1 MDFTKKGAVK
11 AQKELVSKL
20 PRNRRK
26 LNISVFKIILVLV
39 LAIVIVG
46 VGAGFG
52 ALKGILDDTPNI
64 NADALIPKGYKTTL
78 VYQNGKEITTLA
90 NSNSNRE
97 YVYYDSIPEDLVNAF
112 VAIEDRRFW
121 EHNGIDVQGIARAF
135 IKGLKSGDFDEGA
148 STLTQQLIKNNVFNV
163 GLNESTFLDK
173 LERKVQEQYL
183 AVDMEKKIDKKSIV
197 EYYLNTIYLGEGCY
211 GVETAAKTYFG
222 KGLSQLSVSE
232 CAVLAAIPQNPTKY
246 DPLLSPDDNKTR
258 RTQVL
263 KYMLD
268 LEYITQAQY
277 DEAINDNVYKRI
289 ASVSKKEEKQQ
300 KTEVNSY
307 YTDEVI
313 KQLQNDL
320 VAKGYS
326 EDEAESLIWS
336 GGLKVIV
343 CQDPEIQEI
352 ADSVVNDTSYW
363 PEPVYQLNYALTLA
377 DKETKV
383 QTNYSVENL
392 ESWFAEQQGYDYS
405 ARYYSE
411 DEARAAA
418 DEFKDAMVA
427 ETGDEVFMETFKLVI
442 QPQVS
447 FTLMDQNTGQVK
459 ALVGGRGEKT
469 ENRSFN
475 RATEATRQPGSC
487 FKIVATYLP
496 ALDACN
502 MSLATVYDDAP
513 YYYEN
518 GNQVFNWYGGY
529 WGPKTIR
536 YAIMESMNIIA
547 VKCITDVT
555 PQLAYDY
562 LLKLG
567 FTTLVERKTDSDGLI
582 LSDINQSLA
591 LGGLTNGITNL
602 EITAAYAT
610 IANGGNYIKPVFYS
624 EVYDH
629 EGNLLIDNREPEKT
643 RVISEQTA
651 WLLTSAM
658 HDVVTGGT
666 GSGANSYT
674 GMYTA
679 GKTGTTSGDFD
690 NWFCG
695 YNPYYTASIWLGN
708 DENIT
713 YSPGSIKCYMWRDI
727 MDQVIEKK
735 GLDT

>member
-1 MDFTKKGAVK
+1 
-11 AQKELVSKL
+11 
-20 PRNRRK
+20 
-26 LNISVFKIILVLV
+26 
-39 LAIVIVG
+39 
-46 VGAGFG
+46 
-52 ALKGILDDTPNI
+52 
-64 NADALIPKGYKTTL
+64 
-78 VYQNGKEITTLA
+78 
-90 NSNSNRE
+90 
-97 YVYYDSIPEDLVNAF
+97 
-112 VAIEDRRFW
+112 
-121 EHNGIDVQGIARAF
+121 
-135 IKGLKSGDFDEGA
+135 
-148 STLTQQLIKNNVFNV
+148 
-163 GLNESTFLDK
+163 
-173 LERKVQEQYL
+173 
-183 AVDMEKKIDKKSIV
+183 
-197 EYYLNTIYLGEGCY
+197 
-211 GVETAAKTYFG
+211 
-222 KGLSQLSVSE
+222 
-232 CAVLAAIPQNPTKY
+232 
-246 DPLLSPDDNKTR
+246 
-258 RTQVL
+258 
-263 KYMLD
+263 
-268 LEYITQAQY
+268 
-277 DEAINDNVYKRI
+277 
-289 ASVSKKEEKQQ
+289 
-300 KTEVNSY
+300 
-307 YTDEVI
+307 
-313 KQLQNDL
+313 
-320 VAKGYS
+320 
-326 EDEAESLIWS
+326 
-336 GGLKVIV
+336 
-343 CQDPEIQEI
+343 
-352 ADSVVNDTSYW
+352 
-363 PEPVYQLNYALTLA
+363 
-377 DKETKV
+377 
-383 QTNYSVENL
+383 
-392 ESWFAEQQGYDYS
+392 
-405 ARYYSE
+405 
-411 DEARAAA
+411 
-418 DEFKDAMVA
+418 MVA

-651 WLLTSAM
+651 AKL
-658 HDVVTGGT
+658 H
-666 GSGANSYT
+666 
-674 GMYTA
+674 
-679 GKTGTTSGDFD
+679 
-690 NWFCG
+690 
-695 YNPYYTASIWLGN
+695 
-708 DENIT
+708 
-713 YSPGSIKCYMWRDI
+713 
-727 MDQVIEKK
+727 
-735 GLDT
+735 